1 MNYMQKPYGFDTLSM
16 FLIFLSL
23 IFNMWHGTRF
33 LGTIIFIYAIFR
45 VFSRNTYKRKKEY
58 DVFYSYANKIL
69 SKIGIK
75 LPYNTAPFDFNDLA
89 PILNNLKFKFNQKR
103 QFKITKCPYC
113 GQKLRLPRGKGRIT
127 VTCKKCLKDFKF
139 KT

>member
-1 MNYMQKPYGFDTLSM
+1 MNFMQGAYGFDSLST

-33 LGTIIFIYAIFR
+33 LGTLLFIYALFR

-58 DVFYSYANKIL
+58 DVFYSYASKIL
-69 SKIGIK
+69 SKVGIR
-75 LPYNTAPFDFNDLA
+75 LPYNTAPIDFSDIA
-89 PILNNLKFKFNQKR
+89 PLISNLKYKINQKR
-103 QFKITKCPYC
+103 QFKITKCPNC
-113 GQKLRLPRGKGRIT
+113 GQKLRLPRGKGKIT